1 MGNQNSIMESKFH
14 YGIKI
19 PLWNQNSIMESEF
32 NYGINIPRWNYQMND
47 LNRDYSNA
55 ALFANFFVFQKIAI
69 SCKGDCKICDL
80 VNNGCNF
87 FLKKL
92 QIGHLQM
99 KVL

>member
-1 MGNQNSIMESKFH
+1 MESKFN

-19 PLWNQNSIMESEF
+19 PLWNQNFIMESKLH
-32 NYGINIPRWNYQMND
+32 YGINIPKWNYQMND
-47 LNRDYSNA
+47 LNRDYSTANA
-55 ALFANFFVFQKIAI
+55 ALFAIFFVFQKIAI

-87 FLKKL
+87 FFSKKL

-99 KVL
+99 KVLTTY